1 MNRSGWPLCFLRS
14 RKFYLKLPALFFLKD
29 RGFNAIL
36 QQFYI
41 FAGAA
46 GIAGRGHLWYHGR
59 ELRIFGVK
67 REWRGRRNLENLTRR
82 KDHLTMKPK
91 FDGYAAQ
98 YDAWFMENENLF
110 QSELR
115 LFQKALGD
123 IAGQRVL
130 SVGCGSG
137 LFESMID
144 RSGIEGIEPS
154 RDMGAI
160 AQKRGINVIAFGA
173 IEEVELEENAYDVIY
188 LNGSSSYM
196 EDLTR
201 AFGVCKKALKPGGRF
216 ISLDVPKESA
226 FGFMYLLAKNAGT
239 FDHPSLNGV
248 MPKLPYPLELCC
260 AGVWHSTEE
269 KIDAL
274 KALGFHDFD
283 FYQTLLKN
291 PMYTNDDVEDVVPG
305 YQSGGYVAII
315 ARK

>member
-1 MNRSGWPLCFLRS
+1 
-14 RKFYLKLPALFFLKD
+14 
-29 RGFNAIL
+29 
-36 QQFYI
+36 
-41 FAGAA
+41 
-46 GIAGRGHLWYHGR
+46 
-59 ELRIFGVK
+59 
-67 REWRGRRNLENLTRR
+67 
-82 KDHLTMKPK
+82 MKPK

-98 YDAWFMENENLF
+98 YDAWFMTNENLF

-123 IAGQRVL
+123 ISGKRVL

-144 RSGIEGIEPS
+144 CSGIE
-154 RDMGAI
+154 
-160 AQKRGINVIAFGA
+160 
-173 IEEVELEENAYDVIY
+173 ELEDNAYDVIY

-196 EDLTR
+196 EDLAY
-201 AFGVCKKALKPGGRF
+201 AFNVCKKALKPNGTF

-226 FGFMYLLAKNAGT
+226 FGFMYLLAKEAGT

-248 MPKLPYPLELCC
+248 MPELPYPLELCC

-274 KALGFHDFD
+274 KSLGFHDFA
-283 FYQTLLKN
+283 FYQTLLRN
-291 PMYTNDDVEDVVPG
+291 PMYTNEVVEDVVPG

-315 ARK
+315 AHK

>member
-1 MNRSGWPLCFLRS
+1 M
-14 RKFYLKLPALFFLKD
+14 
-29 RGFNAIL
+29 
-36 QQFYI
+36 
-41 FAGAA
+41 
-46 GIAGRGHLWYHGR
+46 
-59 ELRIFGVK
+59 
-67 REWRGRRNLENLTRR
+67 
-82 KDHLTMKPK
+82 MKPK

-98 YDAWFMENENLF
+98 YDAWFMENDNLF

-115 LFQKALGD
+115 LFQTALGD
-123 IAGQRVL
+123 IAGKRVL

-144 RSGIEGIEPS
+144 CSGIEGIEPS
-154 RDMGAI
+154 HDMGAI
-160 AQKRGINVIAFGA
+160 AQKRGVNVIAFGA
-173 IEEVELEENAYDVIY
+173 IEDAELEENAYDVIY

-201 AFGVCKKALKPGGRF
+201 AFNVCKKALKPNGKF

-226 FGFMYLLAKNAGT
+226 FGFMYLLAKEAGT
-239 FDHPSLNGV
+239 FDHPSLSGV

-283 FYQTLLKN
+283 FYQTLLRN
-291 PMYTNDDVEDVVPG
+291 PNEVVEDVVPG

-315 ARK
+315 AHK